1 LTKQRSATILSGAA
15 RKPPLDFCAALR
27 SRQGRKVSVTAQN
40 KENLA
45 SLATRSLGDLE
56 RVFARLAPGA
66 EAGLVDAIVVAKRIA
81 IYGAGREGLQMD
93 GFAMRLF
100 HLGCDVHVVGDMT
113 VPPLGAGDLLFVS
126 SGPGASNI
134 GDALIAVARQAG
146 AKIAVVTAQPQART
160 PSKADVVFHIPAQTM
175 ANDQSG
181 ALSVLPMGSLFETA
195 QMVLFEIIVLALRDR
210 LGESAETMRKRH
222 TNLE

>member
-1 LTKQRSATILSGAA
+1 MAPEQS
-15 RKPPLDFCAALR
+15 
-27 SRQGRKVSVTAQN
+27 
-40 KENLA
+40 KESLA
-45 SLATRSLGDLE
+45 SLATRALGDLE
-56 RVFARLAPGA
+56 KVFARLEPGV
-66 EAGLVDAIVVAKRIA
+66 EAGLVDAIVAAKRIA

-100 HLGCDVHVVGDMT
+100 HLGLDVHVIGDMT

-134 GDALIAVARQAG
+134 GDALIAVAREAG
-146 AKIAVVTAQPQART
+146 AKIAVVTAQPGART

-210 LGESAETMRKRH
+210 LGESAESMRKRH

>member
-1 LTKQRSATILSGAA
+1 LAPEQS
-15 RKPPLDFCAALR
+15 
-27 SRQGRKVSVTAQN
+27 
-40 KENLA
+40 KESLA
-45 SLATRSLGDLE
+45 SLATRALGDLE
-56 RVFARLAPGA
+56 KVFARLEPGV
-66 EAGLVDAIVVAKRIA
+66 EAGLVDAIVAAKRIA

-100 HLGCDVHVVGDMT
+100 HLGLDVHVIGDMT

-126 SGPGASNI
+126 SGPGDSNI
-134 GDALIAVARQAG
+134 GDALIAVAREAG
-146 AKIAVVTAQPQART
+146 AKIAVVTAQPRART

-210 LGESAETMRKRH
+210 LGESAESMRKRH